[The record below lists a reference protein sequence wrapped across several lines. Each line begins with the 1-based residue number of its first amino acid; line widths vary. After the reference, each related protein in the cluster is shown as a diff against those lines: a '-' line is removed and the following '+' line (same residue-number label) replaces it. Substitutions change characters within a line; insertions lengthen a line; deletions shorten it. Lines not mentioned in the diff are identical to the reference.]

1 MKRRHDP
8 ERHHRRSMRL
18 RGYDYSRAGV
28 YFVTICTYQREC
40 LLGEVV
46 DGRMR
51 LNACG
56 QLVAQAWSWLSQRYR
71 YVELDAWVVMPNHL
85 HGILIITDVDAANC
99 RGDSRIAPTPD
110 APVRRKSLG
119 RLIGAFKTVSSKH
132 INALRDTCGAHVWQR
147 GYYDRVVRNER
158 ELQAI
163 RQYIRQNPAHW
174 PDDPENPS
182 QLVQG

>member
-1 MKRRHDP
+1 
-8 ERHHRRSMRL
+8 MRL

-46 DGRMR
+46 DGRVR

-56 QLVAQAWSWLSQRYR
+56 QLVAEAWSWLSQRYR

-85 HGILIITDVDAANC
+85 HGILVITDVDAPNR
-99 RGDSRIAPTPD
+99 RGDSRIAPTPN
-110 APVRRKSLG
+110 APPRRKTLG
-119 RLIGAFKTVSSKH
+119 RLIGAFKTVSAKH

-147 GYYDRVVRNER
+147 GYYDRVVRNKP
-158 ELQAI
+158 ELRAI
-163 RQYIRQNPAHW
+163 RQYIRQNPGHW